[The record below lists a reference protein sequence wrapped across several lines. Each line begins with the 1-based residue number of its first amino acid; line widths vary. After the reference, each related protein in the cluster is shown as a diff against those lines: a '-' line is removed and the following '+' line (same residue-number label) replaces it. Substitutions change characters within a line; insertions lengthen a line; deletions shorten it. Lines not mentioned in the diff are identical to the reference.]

1 MWKSIENSVKH
12 LSNPHVAIAV
22 VAVAPW
28 LVVALLALLAFA
40 FLRGGF

>member
-28 LVVALLALLAFA
+28 LVVALLAVLAFA
-40 FLRGGF
+40 FLHSGV